1 MTEST
6 HSILSFVL
14 GEEINPDDHEIR
26 LKITAIDSHN
36 NTLVAE
42 VIKAK
47 GHFAK
52 TESAKCGHA
61 QGGFGVG
68 MELLCKPLSLTS
80 WTIQEKSGQFR
91 RVPWFT
97 LRIRESGSKHFEH
110 YRY

>member
-1 MTEST
+1 MIEST

-14 GEEINPDDHEIR
+14 GEVINPDDHDIR
-26 LKITAIDSHN
+26 IKITAIDPQY

-47 GHFAK
+47 GHFAQ
-52 TESAKCGHA
+52 SQNAKCGHA
-61 QGGFGVG
+61 QSGFGVG
-68 MELLCKPLSLTS
+68 MKLLCKPLSESS
-80 WTIQEKSGQFR
+80 WTIQEKSGLFR

-97 LRIRESGSKHFEH
+97 LRIRENGLKQFEH